1 MSSTAWRAAETLL
14 ELRSVLP
21 AITKWSAKRLGK
33 SQPPTRKV
41 LRRTCKPRLKFG
53 AEATH
58 LSPCATATTV
68 RSQPQPQP
76 QPLNQLRSSRR
87 RRAKILHTPVR
98 PSTTLL
104 SKTLFPVYHSPE
116 ARVKSRQPSLNL

>member
-41 LRRTCKPRLKFG
+41 LRRTCKPRLKYG

-68 RSQPQPQP
+68 RSPLH
-76 QPLNQLRSSRR
+76 PLNQLRSSRR
-87 RRAKILHTPVR
+87 RRAKILHTHVR

-104 SKTLFPVYHSPE
+104 SKTLFPVHHSPE